1 MGVWGNSVRV
11 KRHLLVLGALSR
23 DGIACGI
30 TSIGVHCVMRD
41 HHGLTGGSKDSFRP
55 VILFFFSSDPL
66 VLGKLLWLNYAG
78 RTDET
83 VKAQR
88 RLSTGNPGMGEIW
101 RDPETA
107 RNKKRQS

>member
-1 MGVWGNSVRV
+1 LGVLGNSVRV

-30 TSIGVHCVMRD
+30 TSIGVHCVVRD
-41 HHGLTGGSKDSFRP
+41 HHGLMGRSKDSFRP
-55 VILFFFSSDPL
+55 VILLFSSDPL
-66 VLGKLLWLNYAG
+66 NLGKLLGLNYAG

-101 RDPETA
+101 RDLETA
-107 RNKKRQS
+107 RNKKKRQL